1 MPWLLYRG
9 ISTNKFIKRVK
20 GWLQAAVTPV
30 RLGLRRNTFIGSSTI
45 KQKAAR
51 CYTVEVS
58 DTTMLN
64 MVIQLVKKKMR

>member
-30 RLGLRRNTFIGSSTI
+30 GLGLRRNTFIGSSTI
-45 KQKAAR
+45 KQKAAH
-51 CYTVEVS
+51 CYTV
-58 DTTMLN
+58 
-64 MVIQLVKKKMR
+64 